1 MPREQLLADTPIVG
15 WALTLMYARSSDF
28 EDSLDLVA
36 EWVSLCLAGAGLGS
50 GSGSGSGLGLGRW
63 RRAAEGSMQGT
74 GLLCAGG
81 DVSGRTGAANEGIRK
96 IVSCHV
102 RLWFAKGLEGR

>member
-15 WALTLMYARSSDF
+15 WALALMYVRSSSF

-36 EWVSLCLAGAGLGS
+36 EWVSLCLAGAG
-50 GSGSGSGLGLGRW
+50 SGSGSGLGLGRR